1 MQPRVIGTNHLRFTA
16 CQGGYSCP
24 CIAFG
29 MAGRQIELSGEL
41 DLLFAPQINEWQ
53 DRRSV
58 QLQIKD
64 LRPAQGDSFQK

>member
-1 MQPRVIGTNHLRFTA
+1 
-16 CQGGYSCP
+16 
-24 CIAFG
+24 
-29 MAGRQIELSGEL
+29 MAGRQEELSGEL